1 MRKVFRKG
9 LSSVLAASMMVSL
22 SAPTVQAAGE
32 SPQMNEEGRI
42 LYLDFEDGDAGLWD
56 NQLRG

>member
-22 SAPTVQAAGE
+22 SAPMVQAAGE
-32 SPQMNEEGRI
+32 ANADE
-42 LYLDFEDGDAGLWD
+42 
-56 NQLRG
+56 